1 MPVVP
6 TTLAEIT
13 PDWLTAAL
21 SERLPGTVAAD
32 VEVAPLHDIA
42 NYNGT
47 LARVLPKYAL
57 QHADA
62 PDSLVAKLV
71 PQNERMLYL
80 GTSLGVYRREAALYR
95 EIGPAAGVKMP
106 NLFGYTEDPDTGIS
120 ALLLEDLS
128 HLRTGHQY
136 IGYTVAEAEAA
147 LVQFARQHAAWWSRS
162 ELNAMTW
169 LPVWNEPAMV
179 KFAAT
184 AYAQIWPACA
194 AIFEDILPAEAV
206 ALGSRLADI
215 LGDLMNDVAAPPVTL
230 VHGDAR
236 HENLMFDP
244 ADESAAPYVVD
255 WQLTARGRAVMDVAY
270 YLTQS
275 GPPELAAAHERALVE
290 RYHEELCRGGVT
302 GYSAARCW
310 EDYRRFA
317 YYALVYPV
325 FAAGFVDPENGEQR
339 AAISVI
345 LERAVSAILR
355 LDAAEFC

>member
-1 MPVVP
+1 MPAVP

-13 PDWLTAAL
+13 PDWLTATL
-21 SERLPGTVAAD
+21 SERLPGTVVAD
-32 VEVAPLHDIA
+32 AEVSPLHDIA

-47 LARVLPKYAL
+47 LARVLPRYAS
-57 QHADA
+57 HGGAA
-62 PDSLVAKLV
+62 PDSLIAKLI
-71 PQNERMLYL
+71 PENERMLHL
-80 GTSLGVYRREAALYR
+80 GTSLGVYRREAALYSA
-95 EIGPAAGVKMP
+95 IGPATGVRLP
-106 NLFGYTEDPDTGIS
+106 NLYGYSEDPGTGIC

-128 HLRTGHQY
+128 HLRTGNQY
-136 IGYTVAEAEAA
+136 TGFTLTEAQAA
-147 LVQFARQHAAWWSRS
+147 LAQFARQHAAWWDRP
-162 ELNAMTW
+162 ELGAFAW
-169 LPVWNEPAMV
+169 LPAWNEPAMV
-179 KFAAT
+179 EFAAT

-194 AIFEDILPAEAV
+194 ALFEDILPAEAV
-206 ALGSRLADI
+206 ALGGRLADI

-236 HENLMFDP
+236 HENLMFEP

-255 WQLTARGRAVMDVAY
+255 WQFVARGRGVMDVAY

-275 GPPELAAAHERALVE
+275 GPAELAAAHERELVE
-290 RYHEELCRGGVT
+290 RYHEELCSGGVT
-302 GYSAARCW
+302 DYSAARCW

-325 FAAGFVDPENGEQR
+325 FAAGFADPENADQR

-355 LDAAEFC
+355 LDAAEFS